1 MTSNVTSSKTTYKTY
16 CFEHLSHI
24 MFFSYNHKHPIM
36 TKNYKFELG
45 RVRIFTATARVL
57 SCQLTSNP
65 HLNLSLD
72 WNEEYFAK
80 LFHGLARFEL
90 EGSGDEYDDSL
101 SLLVRDHFEQGEEI
115 FLMRAKL
122 TEEYG
127 FDLTN

>member
-1 MTSNVTSSKTTYKTY
+1 MNKPTYKTY
-16 CFEHLSHI
+16 CFEHQKNI
-24 MFFSYNHKHPIM
+24 MFFFYNYNHPIL

-45 RVRIFTATARVL
+45 KITIFMDNDRVL
-57 SCQLTSNP
+57 SCQITSNP

-80 LFHGLARFEL
+80 LFHGLSKFEL

-101 SLLVRDHFEQGEEI
+101 TLIVRDHFEEEEEI

-122 TEEYG
+122 SDEFG
-127 FDLTN
+127 FDTTN